1 MPLKSYD
8 PSLLDPQLA
17 QAVAQ
22 MPPIDNSDV
31 AKARQGIEKMQQYM
45 PPVDTSGVTIT
56 DRAIPAEY
64 GEIPIRIY
72 TPETEVYRLPAMLFF
87 HWGGFMLG
95 NLETEHARCV
105 MIARDAECVVI
116 SVDYRLA
123 PEHPF
128 PAALD
133 DAYVA
138 LHWTVEHAD
147 MLGLDTERIAVGG
160 TSAGGGLAAS
170 IALMSRDRN
179 GPKIAFQFMGFPVT
193 DDRMTTE
200 TVQTFT
206 ETPNWTHDANIN
218 MWDYYLGENRENVSP
233 YAAPMRADNL
243 SDLPPAYIWTG
254 EFDPLRDEGIQYAV
268 RLMSAGVSVE
278 LHNFAGTFHGFDQ
291 IPSAAIAKRSQ
302 QEQVAVIRAALGG
315 SISRDEASD
324 VTHFSHMMLHVAH
337 VKTTVEWYRTVFGFT
352 ITFITPDASYAE
364 MDTGSTTLAFSAEPI
379 EREKYG
385 NFVPNTSEA
394 LPAGFH
400 LALQVSDLNATYE
413 KALAMGAVSIN
424 PPQAQTWGADVAR
437 IRDLNGVLVA
447 IGSR

>member
-1 MPLKSYD
+1 
-8 PSLLDPQLA
+8 A
-17 QAVAQ
+17 QAVVQ

-31 AKARQGIEKMQQYM
+31 AKARQGIEMMQQYM

-56 DRAIPAEY
+56 DRTIPAEY
-64 GEIPIRIY
+64 GEVPLRIY
-72 TPETEVYRLPAMLFF
+72 TPETDVHPLPAMLFF

-105 MIARDAECVVI
+105 MIAHDAECVVI

-128 PAALD
+128 PAALE
-133 DAYVA
+133 DAYTA

-147 MLGLDTERIAVGG
+147 TLGLDTERIAVGG

-200 TVQTFT
+200 TVQAFKD
-206 ETPNWTHDANIN
+206 TPNWTHDANIN

-233 YAAPMRADNL
+233 YAAPMRAEDM

-268 RLMSAGVSVE
+268 RLMSAGVPVE

-291 IPSAAIAKRSQ
+291 TPGAAIAKRSQ
-302 QEQVAVIRAALGG
+302 REQVAVIRAALG
-315 SISRDEASD
+315 ISTSTDEAAD
-324 VTHFSHMMLHVAH
+324 VTQFGHTMIHVAD
-337 VKTTVEWYRTVFGFT
+337 VKDTAEWYRSVFGFA
-352 ITFITPDASYAE
+352 ITFITPDSSYAE
-364 MDTGSTTLAFSAEPI
+364 MDTGSTTLAFSAEPM

-385 NFVPNTSEA
+385 DFVPNTFEA

-400 LALQVSDLNATYE
+400 LALQVSDLNTTYE
-413 KALAMGAVSIN
+413 KALTMEAVSIN
-424 PPQAQTWGADVAR
+424 PPQAQSWGADVAR

-447 IGSR
+447 IGSH